1 MSVKFLEQLNRNV
14 VRFPLSGK
22 ISPARSAAVFQN
34 LVNANHNTPNYDNS
48 SIDES
53 PNSGISPTF
62 AVDLIEYAENIPIL
76 GWFFEHIPRPVVI
89 K

>member
-1 MSVKFLEQLNRNV
+1 MSVRFLEQLDSNV

-22 ISPARSAAVFQN
+22 ISLARSADFFLN
-34 LVNANHNTPNYDNS
+34 PVNANHNTPNYASYPSYVENQ
-48 SIDES
+48 
-53 PNSGISPTF
+53 SGISPTL
-62 AVDLIEYAENIPIL
+62 AVDTIEFAENIPII

>member
-1 MSVKFLEQLNRNV
+1 MSVRFLEQLDRNV

-22 ISPARSAAVFQN
+22 ISILQRPGPFQN
-34 LVNANHNTPNYDNS
+34 LVNANHNTPNYDNIS
-48 SIDES
+48 SEDVGGI
-53 PNSGISPTF
+53 GISPTF
-62 AVDLIEYAENIPIL
+62 AVDAIEYAENIPIL

>member
-1 MSVKFLEQLNRNV
+1 MSVLFLEQLDRNV

-22 ISPARSAAVFQN
+22 NSSSYHSAEFQN
-34 LVNANHNTPNYDNS
+34 PVIANHNTPNYDNS

-53 PNSGISPTF
+53 SNTGISPTF
-62 AVDLIEYAENIPIL
+62 AVDAIEYAENIPIL